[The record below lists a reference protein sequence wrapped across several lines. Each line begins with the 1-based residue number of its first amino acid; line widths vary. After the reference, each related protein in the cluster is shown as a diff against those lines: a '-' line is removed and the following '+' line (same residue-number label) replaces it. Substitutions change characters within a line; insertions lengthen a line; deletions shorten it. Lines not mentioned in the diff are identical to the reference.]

1 MSVSSVIIWW
11 LKQTMEKPD
20 FCALVL
26 VITDIKQVHSAHQW
40 FQKVREVA
48 LLSNNWW
55 RISIHCRFGN
65 IRLERILEVFFW
77 LIWYKI
83 YTVIKFH
90 HEFRI
95 NDKVQLSSRVDS
107 FVSNVNCNNNGL
119 LKLGVSLESIKLS
132 TVSKSVRESFNP

>member
-1 MSVSSVIIWW
+1 M
-11 LKQTMEKPD
+11 
-20 FCALVL
+20 
-26 VITDIKQVHSAHQW
+26 
-40 FQKVREVA
+40 
-48 LLSNNWW
+48 
-55 RISIHCRFGN
+55 
-65 IRLERILEVFFW
+65 
-77 LIWYKI
+77 
-83 YTVIKFH
+83 IKFH